1 MLTYI
6 SYFIQLFL
14 IVLTFRIIYIV
25 YAYTHVIREDYN
37 SFKHMRIEFR
47 FFPIEIQGII
57 TFDTRANEGQYEQ
70 EEREFYRREE
80 EIHRANVERNE
91 RAFRAA

>member
-1 MLTYI
+1 
-6 SYFIQLFL
+6 
-14 IVLTFRIIYIV
+14 
-25 YAYTHVIREDYN
+25 
-37 SFKHMRIEFR
+37 MRIEFR